1 MLVLVIGDLHI
12 PFRAHDLPAK
22 FKKLLVPG
30 KIQQIICTGNVCNT
44 DYLHYLR
51 TIAGDV
57 HLVKGDY
64 DDNPHF
70 PSSLILNHAPLRI
83 GVLHGHQVVP
93 AGDTQSLAAVARAM
107 DVDILLT
114 GHTHRFEAFE
124 LEGRFFVNPGSAT
137 GAWHP
142 TWPLRDPA
150 SVAALAEKAAAKAS
164 KADASGADAK
174 KSDKTAADEP
184 STDKSAKSNDTK
196 KTDDAAKAKQT
207 DGKAADKD
215 GASVKPAND
224 ANDDDEELQA
234 EEAPAPIPSFA
245 RTLHFTPAASTC
257 AQLFAVSDPF
267 LLLLLGCNSTRHP
280 RRCCGHVRIPAH
292 RRRRQGGEDRVSQE
306 PRQQRLV
313 ATRSSRR
320 SCRGCSRRCICPASI
335 AIEARVAFHPTSR
348 RHNNIS
354 KMKTGQS
361 AAMEVSVLIS
371 KSTSTEM

>member
-70 PSSLILNHAPLRI
+70 PSSLILNHPPLRI

-150 SVAALAEKAAAKAS
+150 SVAALADKAAARANEEAAAADKKGDKKADDAKAKKNAKAS
-164 KADASGADAK
+164 DTN
-174 KSDKTAADEP
+174 KS
-184 STDKSAKSNDTK
+184 
-196 KTDDAAKAKQT
+196 DDAAKDKT
-207 DGKAADKD
+207 NDSKD
-215 GASVKPAND
+215 GETNKD
-224 ANDDDEELQA
+224 GDGDDDTEEEA
-234 EEAPAPIPSFA
+234 EEAPAPVPSFA
-245 RTLHFTPAASTC
+245 LLDIQGAVVVTYVYQLIDGDVKVEKIEYRKNLDSNSLALQRGASAGAA
-257 AQLFAVSDPF
+257 AV
-267 LLLLLGCNSTRHP
+267 GAA
-280 RRCCGHVRIPAH
+280 GAAYG
-292 RRRRQGGEDRVSQE
+292 QYGGR
-306 PRQQRLV
+306 
-313 ATRSSRR
+313 
-320 SCRGCSRRCICPASI
+320 
-335 AIEARVAFHPTSR
+335 
-348 RHNNIS
+348 
-354 KMKTGQS
+354 
-361 AAMEVSVLIS
+361 
-371 KSTSTEM
+371 

>member
-150 SVAALAEKAAAKAS
+150 SVAALAEKAATKAS
-164 KADASGADAK
+164 QADASGADAK
-174 KSDKTAADEP
+174 KSDKHATDEA
-184 STDKSAKSNDTK
+184 STK
-196 KTDDAAKAKQT
+196 KNKTDEAAKAKPT
-207 DGKAADKD
+207 DATAAEKD
-215 GASVKPAND
+215 GASAKQEDAANE
-224 ANDDDEELQA
+224 DDEELQA
-234 EEAPAPIPSFA
+234 KEAPAPIPSFA
-245 RTLHFTPAASTC
+245 LLDIQGAVVVTYVYQLIDGDVKVEKIEYRKNLDSNALLQRGTAGAPAVGAVGGAYGQQAS
-257 AQLFAVSDPF
+257 
-267 LLLLLGCNSTRHP
+267 R
-280 RRCCGHVRIPAH
+280 
-292 RRRRQGGEDRVSQE
+292 
-306 PRQQRLV
+306 
-313 ATRSSRR
+313 
-320 SCRGCSRRCICPASI
+320 
-335 AIEARVAFHPTSR
+335 
-348 RHNNIS
+348 
-354 KMKTGQS
+354 
-361 AAMEVSVLIS
+361 
-371 KSTSTEM
+371 